1 MRIAISTGG
10 GDAPGLNAV
19 IRAAT
24 LSALDRGWS
33 VLGIK
38 RGYFGLLG
46 EDDVIPLTR
55 DSVRGIAHLGGTIL
69 RTTNRGN
76 PFSFPVQNADGSWSE
91 VDRSDDLI
99 ANARN
104 LGIEAIIS
112 IGGDG
117 SLAIAQKLVDK
128 GMRIVGV
135 PKTID
140 NDVAGTVTTFGFDTA
155 VQTAIEAIDKLQT
168 TAESHDR
175 VLVLEVMGREAGF
188 IALHSGVA
196 GTANVVLIP
205 EIPWKLDYVCEHIMA
220 RHNRGRRFA
229 IVVVAEGAKDEK
241 GEVSIIGESL
251 PGQAQRVGG
260 IAHHLAGA
268 IQARTGKECRSMVL
282 GHLQRGG
289 MPTGYDRLLAT
300 RFGGAATQAVADHKW
315 GHMVALQTPHIV
327 TVPITEALKE
337 PKRVDPQHDVVQ
349 TARRAGIS
357 FGDR

>member
-24 LSALDRGWS
+24 LSALGRGWS

-38 RGYFGLLG
+38 RGYYGLLG
-46 EDDVIPLTR
+46 EDEVIPMTAET
-55 DSVRGIAHLGGTIL
+55 VRGIGHLGGTIL

-76 PFSFPVQNADGSWSE
+76 PFSFPVRQKDGSWKE
-91 VDRSDDLI
+91 VDRSDELI
-99 ANARN
+99 ENARN
-104 LGIEAIIS
+104 LGIQAIIS

-117 SLAIAQKLVDK
+117 SLAIAQRLVEK

-140 NDVAGTVTTFGFDTA
+140 NDVSGTVYTFGFDTA
-155 VQTAIEAIDKLQT
+155 VQTAIEAIDKLHT

-175 VLVLEVMGREAGF
+175 VLVLEVMGRDAGF
-188 IALHSGVA
+188 IALHSGIA
-196 GTANVVLIP
+196 GTADVILVP
-205 EIPWKLDYVCEHIMA
+205 EIPWKLDHVAEAVME
-220 RHNRGRRFA
+220 RDRSGRKFA
-229 IVVVAEGAKDEK
+229 IIVVAEGARDEA
-241 GEVSIIGESL
+241 GQVSIIGESM
-251 PGQAQRVGG
+251 PGQERRVGG
-260 IAHHLAGA
+260 IAQRLATA
-268 IQARTGKECRSMVL
+268 LQDRTGKECRSMVL

-300 RFGGAATQAVADHKW
+300 RFGGAAAQAVADGKW
-315 GHMVALQTPHIV
+315 GQMVALQTPHIV
-327 TVPITEALKE
+327 TIPIAEALKE
-337 PKRVDPQHDVVQ
+337 SKRVDPDHDIVQ
-349 TARRAGIS
+349 TARRMGIS

>member
-1 MRIAISTGG
+1 VRIALSTGG

-24 LSALDRGWS
+24 LSAIERGWS

-46 EDDVIPLTR
+46 EDEVIPLTR
-55 DSVRGIAHLGGTIL
+55 ETVRGIGHLGGTIL

-76 PFSFPVQNADGSWSE
+76 PFSFPMQQADGSYKE
-91 VDRSDDLI
+91 IDRSDQLI
-99 ANARN
+99 ENARN

-117 SLAIAQKLVDK
+117 SLAIAQQLVDK

-140 NDVAGTVTTFGFDTA
+140 NDVAGTVATFGFDTA

-175 VLVLEVMGREAGF
+175 VLVLEVMGRDAGF

-196 GTANVVLIP
+196 GSADVILLP
-205 EIPWKLDYVCEHIMA
+205 ELAWKLDHVVEAVME
-220 RHNRGRRFA
+220 RDRRGRKFA
-229 IVVVAEGAKDEK
+229 IVVVAEGAKDEL
-241 GEVSIIGESL
+241 GQVSIIGESM
-251 PGQAQRVGG
+251 PGQAPRIGG
-260 IAHHLAGA
+260 IAHHLAKA
-268 IQARTGKECRSMVL
+268 IQQKTGKECRSMVL

-300 RFGGAATQAVADHKW
+300 RFGGAAVQAVADQKW

-327 TVPITEALKE
+327 TVPIREVLKA
-337 PKRVDPQHDVVQ
+337 PKRVDATHDIVQ
-349 TARRAGIS
+349 TARRIGIS

>member
-24 LSALDRGWS
+24 LSAIGRGWT

-46 EDDVIPLTR
+46 EDEVIPLTTET
-55 DSVRGIAHLGGTIL
+55 VRGIGHLGGTIL

-76 PFSFPVQNADGSWSE
+76 PFAFPVQSADGTWTE
-91 VDRSDDLI
+91 IDRSDELI
-99 ANARN
+99 ENARN
-104 LGIEAIIS
+104 LGIQAIIS

-140 NDVAGTVTTFGFDTA
+140 NDVSGTVSTFGFDTA
-155 VQTAIEAIDKLQT
+155 VQTAIEAIDKLHT

-175 VLVLEVMGREAGF
+175 VMVLEVMGRDAGF
-188 IALHSGVA
+188 IALHSGVSGSA
-196 GTANVVLIP
+196 DVILIP
-205 EIPWKLDYVCEHIMA
+205 EIKWKLEHICEAVME
-220 RHNRGRRFA
+220 RDRTGRKFA
-229 IVVVAEGAKDEK
+229 IIVVAEGATDED
-241 GEVSIIGESL
+241 GSVSLLGESL
-251 PGQAQRVGG
+251 PGQDRRVGG
-260 IAHHLAGA
+260 IAQRLAKA
-268 IQARTGKECRSMVL
+268 IQDRTRKECRSMVL

-289 MPTGYDRLLAT
+289 MPTGYDRLLST
-300 RFGGAATQAVADHKW
+300 RFGGAAAQAVADGKW

-327 TVPITEALKE
+327 TVPIIEVLKA
-337 PKRVDPQHDVVQ
+337 PKRVDPTHDVVQ
-349 TARRAGIS
+349 TARRMGIS